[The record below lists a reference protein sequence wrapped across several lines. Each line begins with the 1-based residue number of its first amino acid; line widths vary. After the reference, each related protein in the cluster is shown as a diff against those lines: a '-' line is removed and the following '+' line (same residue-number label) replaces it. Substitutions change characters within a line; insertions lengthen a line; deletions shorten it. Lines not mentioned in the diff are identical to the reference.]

1 MTSRNKGL
9 TKELY
14 LILNFALVIM
24 CVFLSDRNKIL
35 LFVLGIFFFVLS
47 AHALATRHVSRFYKL
62 LFSIFSPFFFTV
74 SYIYI
79 FYLLKYKERFP
90 TNLKNSYGYF
100 LSACVLSDIMY
111 CLIFPEKVYRKYSK
125 SDSESSNSSGYK
137 SNIEESNEDIKY
149 HECDNISD
157 KHLSEDKTQLN
168 IENTYDFHIKPISF
182 DPDDYFSDAGSFI
195 IEMNK
200 ASIGMLQRKFNI
212 GYNRAARIM
221 DQLFTAG
228 VVGPEEG
235 AKPRKILM
243 NKEQFQFLTD
253 NIQEIKLE
261 IGLNDNIISESS
273 DRNKSFDNTTGQ
285 EFEWFCAKLLEKNGF
300 EDVKVTSASG
310 DFGVDITAIQNYILY
325 AIQCKCYSSDIG
337 VDAVY
342 QISGGM
348 KYYNANVGIVLT
360 NRYFTK
366 QAKELA
372 NNIGIILWDRDF
384 LLKLIEKS
392 N

>member
-1 MTSRNKGL
+1 MFVLFTFFLIITLYCKDKPYSLL
-9 TKELY
+9 TGA
-14 LILNFALVIM
+14 I
-24 CVFLSDRNKIL
+24 CVFCFLYMIYKKIKNTDSTKNCDSDSNLPISHYNINRIKTNLQNNID
-35 LFVLGIFFFVLS
+35 VLS
-47 AHALATRHVSRFYKL
+47 
-62 LFSIFSPFFFTV
+62 I
-74 SYIYI
+74 
-79 FYLLKYKERFP
+79 
-90 TNLKNSYGYF
+90 
-100 LSACVLSDIMY
+100 
-111 CLIFPEKVYRKYSK
+111 
-125 SDSESSNSSGYK
+125 
-137 SNIEESNEDIKY
+137 
-149 HECDNISD
+149 
-157 KHLSEDKTQLN
+157 
-168 IENTYDFHIKPISF
+168 
-182 DPDDYFSDAGSFI
+182 DDYFEDAGKLI
-195 IEMNK
+195 IDMNK
-200 ASIGMLQRKFNI
+200 SSIGMIQRKFKI
-212 GYNRAARIM
+212 DFNRAAKIM
-221 DQLFTAG
+221 DQLFAAG

-235 AKPRKILM
+235 TKPRKILM

-253 NIQEIKLE
+253 NIQAIKLE
-261 IGLNDNIISESS
+261 IGINDNIISESL
-273 DRNKSFDNTTGQ
+273 DRNKSFDNMTGQ

-342 QISGGM
+342 QASGGM